1 VLICE
6 NQWRNEGVTNYLFS
20 LQEIKLCIMLEIFIP
35 VLAKLFSV
43 VNPVGA
49 VPMYLTMTANYTE
62 AERKKTALRTT
73 LYFVGILLA
82 FFWGGSAILG
92 FFGLQINALRIAGGL
107 IILQSGFALGN
118 DKFDENRAMSADVQ
132 HEALEKPDITFSPL
146 AMPLLSGPGS
156 ISLLIGFF
164 ADYDQLN
171 QRLLITGVILLTGL
185 LVYLVLRSAPFFL
198 RFLGVAGLKA
208 GSRIMAFITMAIG
221 VQFIITGVVAL
232 VKSMG

>member
-1 VLICE
+1 
-6 NQWRNEGVTNYLFS
+6 
-20 LQEIKLCIMLEIFIP
+20 MLEIFIP

-49 VPMYLTMTANYTE
+49 VPMYLTMTANYTK
-62 AERKKTALRTT
+62 AERDKTALRTT

-92 FFGLQINALRIAGGL
+92 FFGLQVNALRIAGGL

-164 ADYDQLN
+164 ADYEQLN

>member
-1 VLICE
+1 
-6 NQWRNEGVTNYLFS
+6 
-20 LQEIKLCIMLEIFIP
+20 MLEIIIP

-49 VPMYLTMTANYTE
+49 VPMYLTMTANYSE
-62 AERKKTALRTT
+62 AERRRTAWRTT

-82 FFWGGSAILG
+82 FFWGGSYILA

-132 HEALEKPDITFSPL
+132 HEAMEKPDITFSPL

-164 ADYDQLN
+164 ADYEQLN
-171 QRLLITGVILLTGL
+171 QRFVITGVIFFMGL
-185 LVYLVLRSAPFFL
+185 LVYFILRAAPLFL
-198 RFLGVAGLKA
+198 RVLGVSGLKA

-232 VKSMG
+232 VKSVG

>member
-1 VLICE
+1 LVKIIAKNAFILRGSIFFAK
-6 NQWRNEGVTNYLFS
+6 NKNL
-20 LQEIKLCIMLEIFIP
+20 LLMLEILIP

-49 VPMYLTMTANYTE
+49 VPMYLTMTANYTQ
-62 AERKKTALRTT
+62 AERNRTAWRTT

-82 FFWGGSAILG
+82 FFWGGSYILA

-107 IILQSGFALGN
+107 IILQSGIALGN
-118 DKFDENRAMSADVQ
+118 DKFAENRAMSADVQ

-164 ADYDQLN
+164 ADYEQFN
-171 QRLLITGVILLTGL
+171 QRLLITGVIFIMGL
-185 LVYLVLRSAPFFL
+185 LVYIVLRAAPFFL

-208 GSRIMAFITMAIG
+208 GSRVMSFITMAIG
-221 VQFIITGVVAL
+221 VQFIITGIVAL
-232 VKSMG
+232 VKSVG

>member
-1 VLICE
+1 
-6 NQWRNEGVTNYLFS
+6 
-20 LQEIKLCIMLEIFIP
+20 MLEIFIP

-49 VPMYLTMTANYTE
+49 VPMYLTMTANYTKV
-62 AERKKTALRTT
+62 ERDKTALRTT

-92 FFGLQINALRIAGGL
+92 FFGLQVNALRIAGGL

-132 HEALEKPDITFSPL
+132 HEAMEKPDITFSPL

-232 VKSMG
+232 VKSVG